1 MSDSN
6 RPSSEHDS
14 QASDFVTL
22 GVEQP
27 IWNRF
32 FHVAPL
38 IVVGTREPDGSYD
51 LAPKHMA
58 APMGWGNYFGFV
70 CTPAHGT
77 YGNAQREGVFT
88 VSYPRPS
95 QILAASLAAA
105 PRCEGDDKPSL
116 RAVPTVPATV
126 VDGVLLE
133 DAYLHVECETHK
145 IVDGFD
151 ENSLITGKVVGAR
164 VSHQAIR
171 RADTDDQDLILRA
184 PLLVYLAPGRYA
196 EVSESFAF
204 PFHAGWAR

>member
-1 MSDSN
+1 MTDSSRENTDPSNPSDLVS
-6 RPSSEHDS
+6 
-14 QASDFVTL
+14 L
-22 GVEQP
+22 GVDHP

-38 IVVGTREPDGSYD
+38 IVVGTKEPDGTYD

-77 YGNAQREGVFT
+77 YRNIEREGVFT

-95 QILAASLAAA
+95 QIVTASLAAA

-116 RAVPTVPATV
+116 TQLRTFPARE

-133 DAYLHVECETHK
+133 DAYLHLECEMFRV
-145 IVDGFD
+145 IDGFD
-151 ENSLITGKVVGAR
+151 DNSLITGR
-164 VSHQAIR
+164 VLEAHVSESAIR
-171 RADTDDQDLILRA
+171 RTDVDDRDTLLRA
-184 PLLVYLAPGRYA
+184 PLLAYLAPGRYA
-196 EVSESFAF
+196 EVSETFAF
-204 PFHAGWAR
+204 PFHAGMKR